1 MRTVRRQQLDLTSH
15 NRLRSSQ
22 FMGELDIHQ
31 TVQGTG
37 EEDTAIIREQKTADA
52 VVMSLDLVEQRSCV
66 GLPEVDVLVSGT
78 CEDRILRE

>member
-1 MRTVRRQQLDLTSH
+1 
-15 NRLRSSQ
+15 
-22 FMGELDIHQ
+22 MGELDIHQ

>member
-78 CEDRILRE
+78 CEDRILQE

>member
-22 FMGELDIHQ
+22 FMGELDIHK

-78 CEDRILRE
+78 CEDRILQE